1 MYKIN
6 LLVLSQQVG
15 SSAENRPVWYIFSGM
30 GSQWPGMARDM
41 MNIDVFR
48 KSLEKSDATLK
59 PFGVELIKMIEESTD
74 ETFSSPLN
82 SFVCIVSI
90 QVRNI

>member
-1 MYKIN
+1 
-6 LLVLSQQVG
+6 
-15 SSAENRPVWYIFSGM
+15 
-30 GSQWPGMARDM
+30 MARDM

-90 QVRNI
+90 QVRNSFHHSIVCKICDVKWLS